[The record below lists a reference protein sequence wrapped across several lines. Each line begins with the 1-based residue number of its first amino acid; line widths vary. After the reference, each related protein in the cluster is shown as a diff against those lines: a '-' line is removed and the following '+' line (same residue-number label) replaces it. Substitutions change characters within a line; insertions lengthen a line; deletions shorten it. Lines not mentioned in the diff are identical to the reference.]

1 MLLLDIGSSS
11 FSIGSIVFFYFY
23 ISSVL
28 IFIADYYYHY
38 DKISSLLTKEIFTD
52 NVRITR
58 DTMKISLLMWV

>member
-38 DKISSLLTKEIFTD
+38 DKISSLLTKEIFTEKVFQYFCD
-52 NVRITR
+52 
-58 DTMKISLLMWV
+58 ISLWC